1 MKGTANMNI
10 QSLLNAVLK
19 SAAPSGSS
27 GKSDW
32 GKYAAGGAVGLLL
45 GSKRGRSMGGS
56 LLKYG
61 SVAALGAMAWK
72 MYQDHQAQQQR
83 PAGMPAPSPGSVP
96 GSAPAA
102 APSFEALP
110 APVQERHS
118 QAMLK
123 AMIAAA
129 KSDGHMDTRERDLVF
144 GELTRL
150 QADSQTRQ
158 WVEAELNRP
167 VDPAEVASA
176 AQGPEMAAEMY
187 LASLLVVDDTSTM
200 ERAYLDALA
209 RELRLDAGLKTQLEA
224 KAMAAA

>member
-1 MKGTANMNI
+1 MNI

-19 SAAPSGSS
+19 SAAPSGRS
-27 GKSDW
+27 GGGDW

-61 SVAALGAMAWK
+61 SVAALGALAWK
-72 MYQDHQAQQQR
+72 MYQDHQAQQQGAR
-83 PAGMPAPSPGSVP
+83 PGVPAA
-96 GSAPAA
+96 APAA
-102 APSFEALP
+102 APTFEALP
-110 APVQERHS
+110 APVQEQHS
-118 QAMLK
+118 RAMLK

-129 KSDGHMDTRERDLVF
+129 KSDGHMDARERELVF

-150 QADSQTRQ
+150 QADAETRQ
-158 WVEAELNRP
+158 WVDAELARP
-167 VDPAEVASA
+167 IDPAEVARA

-187 LASLLVVDDTSTM
+187 LASLLVVDETTTM

-209 RELRLDAGLKTQLEA
+209 RELRLDGGLKAQLEA
-224 KAMAAA
+224 KATAAA

>member
-1 MKGTANMNI
+1 MNI
-10 QSLLNAVLK
+10 QSLLNAVLQ
-19 SAAPSGSS
+19 SAAPA

-61 SVAALGAMAWK
+61 SVAALGALAWK
-72 MYQDHQAQQQR
+72 VYQDHQAQQQGAR
-83 PAGMPAPSPGSVP
+83 PGARPG
-96 GSAPAA
+96 APAA
-102 APSFEALP
+102 APAAAGGFEALP
-110 APVQERHS
+110 APVQEQHS
-118 QAMLK
+118 RAMLK

-129 KSDGHMDTRERDLVF
+129 KSDGHMDARERDLVF

-150 QADSQTRQ
+150 QADAETRQ
-158 WVEAELNRP
+158 WVDAELGRP
-167 VDPAEVASA
+167 IDPAEVART

-187 LASLLVVDDTSTM
+187 LASLLVVDETTTM

-209 RELRLDAGLKTQLEA
+209 RELRLDAGLKAQLEA
-224 KAMAAA
+224 KATAAV